1 MTCNSI
7 TETNLDS
14 STTDDGSW
22 SNYLPD
28 VNNYLPD
35 VNNYLPAVT
44 GILSDDTSESSAEKY
59 KVQLN
64 NLPLESAE
72 SDLGCENIVFLSYS
86 IPKPIVTAFIYF
98 DYWSIFVEI
107 IKATV
112 RIPTRRF

>member
-28 VNNYLPD
+28 VNNYLP
-35 VNNYLPAVT
+35 AVT

-59 KVQLN
+59 KVELN

-107 IKATV
+107 IKAT